1 MTDDASADET
11 TAEVDPVEDPGKV
24 SAAEADDIADEGT
37 EVEGDTMAPTLTR
50 DQLGTG
56 GRSKLPIILL
66 VVAAL
71 LAGFIGGR
79 VTAPDDDGS
88 ETATGG
94 DTTNDEALAF
104 PSGDQNR
111 TGYWG
116 FAGLEPVAID
126 TFDRAD
132 DPSSL
137 GQAGSG
143 QRWESVNGTWGIRD
157 DAALTRGGA
166 GDEPFLAVIPQGT
179 GNGLTEV
186 TMTVVEQG
194 AGLVFRYLDA
204 RNYWSVTANPGVGS
218 WSVNRVIDG
227 ESELVGE
234 ALGPTNDGVTISTT
248 QDGSTVRVLLEGE
261 EKLSLTDA
269 ALGEQLQGGIIAAS
283 TTTGQARWDRFLVM
297 RFRGADAATTTTAAP

>member
-1 MTDDASADET
+1 MTDDASTDET
-11 TAEVDPVEDPGKV
+11 AAEVDPVEEPGKAG
-24 SAAEADDIADEGT
+24 AAEADDIADEGT
-37 EVEGDTMAPTLTR
+37 EVEGDTTAPTLTR

-56 GRSKLPIILL
+56 GPSKLPIALL
-66 VVAAL
+66 VIAAL
-71 LAGFIGGR
+71 IAGFIGGR
-79 VTAPDDDGS
+79 VTAPDDEGS
-88 ETATGG
+88 ATATAGG
-94 DTTNDEALAF
+94 TTDDGALAF

-116 FAGLEPVAID
+116 FAGLEPIAID

-137 GQAGSG
+137 GDAGSG
-143 QRWESVNGTWGIRD
+143 QPWESVNGTWGIRD
-157 DAALTRGGA
+157 DAALTSGGS
-166 GDEPFLAVIPQGT
+166 GDAPFLAVIPEGT
-179 GNGLTEV
+179 GDGLTEV
-186 TMTVVEQG
+186 TMTVVEEG

-248 QDGSTVRVLLEGE
+248 EDGSTVRVLVEGE

-269 ALGEQLQGGIIAAS
+269 ALGEQLQGGIMAAS

-297 RFRGADAATTTTAAP
+297 RFRDTDSAPTTTAP